1 MRTFDNITVIFAIA
15 LMIAFSLYIVNALII
30 ATI

>member
-1 MRTFDNITVIFAIA
+1 MKIFEDITAIFAIA

-30 ATI
+30 ANI